1 MISVDEIKTFMDS
14 DAVSTKK
21 QLARIGL
28 RYYEG
33 EHDIRQYQLFFVDAD
48 GNIREDKS
56 RSNRFPT
63 RFSRNW

>member
-14 DAVSTKK
+14 DAASNKK

-33 EHDIRQYQLFFVDAD
+33 EHDIRQYQLFFR
-48 GNIREDKS
+48 GR
-56 RSNRFPT
+56 
-63 RFSRNW
+63 